1 MMCKKDQYYC
11 TGIVLLCSIYN
22 SSIKGATDLHSFPGL
37 FVILEDFYNHFI
49 SKQF

>member
-1 MMCKKDQYYC
+1 MMCKKNQYYC

-37 FVILEDFYNHFI
+37 IVSLHKEINL
-49 SKQF
+49 